1 MERLPSMLIVHR
13 PVDGT
18 DTRWASFKNPMSPTP
33 LQHVLGVID
42 FGKFA
47 KSQGTAHAYQKIED
61 LWQEL
66 VQEASEGRAVPT
78 AAPNV
83 DDGTESDTTLKSGNL
98 SPERQSGPETRARK
112 RKRESLR
119 NVTTS
124 TAPTLDAAQFP
135 PPQYGPKDI
144 SRDRWGPH
152 KLLMESI
159 LASKDKMFF
168 IWYNHP
174 GVAIRSWY
182 LVQARLTREQAKPAS
197 WSGEVTCRWFIRH
210 HSDSLKY
217 RLRDCRYWPEI
228 RVVHP
233 NGEFGKIEP
242 IKPAK
247 VEGHLRRRQD
257 RAAYELDIDIT
268 AHRMWGPFN
277 FAQPKSTTR
286 NKPNIIGLQAWDKL
300 QTSAKFLNIDA
311 DNIDRIVPLRRSK

>member
-1 MERLPSMLIVHR
+1 
-13 PVDGT
+13 
-18 DTRWASFKNPMSPTP
+18 MSPTP

-66 VQEASEGRAVPT
+66 VQEASEGRAVPA

-152 KLLMESI
+152 KLLMGSI